1 VYQIFSVDDHII
13 EQPDLW
19 TSRLPHRLGEHAPH
33 VIEQDGRQFW
43 VYEDRLNSEIGLN
56 AVAGKP
62 RSEWNMEPARFS
74 DMIPGCY
81 DPKNRALDLLSQG
94 VLASVNFPTVP
105 RFAGT
110 LFCDFS
116 DKVLADLCV
125 KAWNDYVLDEW
136 CPAGPLGLFVPG
148 IICQLWDPPAAAA
161 EIARCVEK
169 GARTLF
175 FPENPVW
182 RNLPSLHDLEYWD
195 PVWAA
200 CSDADVALSMHV
212 GSGGYVPPM
221 DPMASF
227 AGAIAAGEVSSIM
240 ALVNLLISDV
250 PIRYPKLKFAFS
262 EGGIGWIP
270 SVLARS
276 DRQLDRHAG
285 WAGRRPMKPS
295 EVFAQSVWCCM
306 VEEPVGLSFHPLI
319 GANKILCETDYP
331 HADSTFP
338 RTQESF
344 TEVFDG
350 IDADVV
356 EMVSHGNAEKV
367 FAWEMADPALL
378 MSREVVEWRSQL
390 DADPQAALAMRHD
403 LDSVQVLTDN
413 QRRCLHQIARAAN
426 IITPCGAPLDA
437 DGTCPVGHAL
447 EAAS

>member
-1 VYQIFSVDDHII
+1 VYKIFSVDDHII
-13 EQPDLW
+13 ERPDTW
-19 TSRLPHRLGEHAPH
+19 TARLPARLADVAPH

-43 VYEDRLNSEIGLN
+43 VYEDRLNTEIGLN

-74 DMIPGCY
+74 EMIPGCY
-81 DPKNRALDLLSQG
+81 DPRDRALDLLSQG

-110 LFCDFS
+110 LFCDFE
-116 DKVLADLCV
+116 DKQLADLCV
-125 KAWNDYVLDEW
+125 KAWNDYVIDEW
-136 CPAGPLGLFVPG
+136 CPAGPPGLFVPG
-148 IICQLWDPPAAAA
+148 IICQLWDPRAAAA

-182 RNLPSLHDLEYWD
+182 RGLPSIHDASYWE
-195 PVWAA
+195 PVWTI
-200 CSDADVALSMHV
+200 CQDADVALSLHV
-212 GSGGYVPPM
+212 GSGGYVPPP

-227 AGAIAAGEVSSIM
+227 SGAIAAGEVSSIM

-250 PIRYPKLKFAFS
+250 PIHYPGLKFAFS
-262 EGGIGWIP
+262 EGGVGWIP

-306 VEEPVGLSFHPLI
+306 VEEPLGLSFYPHI
-319 GANKILCETDYP
+319 GAHKILCETDYP

-338 RTQESF
+338 RSQESF
-344 TEVFDG
+344 TEVFSG
-350 IDADVV
+350 IPAEVV
-356 EMVSHGNAEKV
+356 EMVSHRNAESV
-367 FAWEMADPALL
+367 FGWELADDTLL
-378 MSREVVEWRSQL
+378 TSPEVVAWRAQL
-390 DADPQAALAMRHD
+390 DADPQAALANRHD
-403 LDSVQVLTDN
+403 VDSVRLVSGS
-413 QRRCLHQIARAAN
+413 QRRCLHLSARSN
-426 IITPCGAPLDA
+426 ILTPCGAPLDA
-437 DGTCPVGHAL
+437 DGSCPLGHVL
-447 EAAS
+447 EAVG